1 MNLIWIIIVHVY
13 MYTTNSRVCT
23 GSRHKFNIQS
33 HAISS
38 LPPLS
43 PDLSILSSPYVLL
56 SLMTLVVPHAS
67 NTAAILPK
75 QRRAGQKK

>member
-1 MNLIWIIIVHVY
+1 MY
-13 MYTTNSRVCT
+13 MYTCIRQILVCVVDVNLK
-23 GSRHKFNIQS
+23 SS
-33 HAISS
+33 HMYT
-38 LPPLS
+38 LFLTPP
-43 PDLSILSSPYVLL
+43 PLSILSSPYVLL